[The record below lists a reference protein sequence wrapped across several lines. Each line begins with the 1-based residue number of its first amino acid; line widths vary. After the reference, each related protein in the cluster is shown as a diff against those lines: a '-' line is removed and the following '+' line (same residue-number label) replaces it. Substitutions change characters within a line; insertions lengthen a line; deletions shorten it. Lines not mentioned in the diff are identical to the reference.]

1 MKAMQLLTQG
11 EDVLLHDE
19 SDVFEDALEFQPTY
33 DENIKAKSKQEQ
45 EGLERAI
52 KMPSISGEFQSLS
65 NNVRLITF
73 HILYVI
79 DKINFL

>member
-19 SDVFEDALEFQPTY
+19 SDVFEDALEFQPTTN

-45 EGLERAI
+45 KGLERAI
-52 KMPSISGEFQSLS
+52 KIPSISGEVQSLP
-65 NNVRLITF
+65 NNVRNIIFSSLIN
-73 HILYVI
+73 
-79 DKINFL
+79 DR